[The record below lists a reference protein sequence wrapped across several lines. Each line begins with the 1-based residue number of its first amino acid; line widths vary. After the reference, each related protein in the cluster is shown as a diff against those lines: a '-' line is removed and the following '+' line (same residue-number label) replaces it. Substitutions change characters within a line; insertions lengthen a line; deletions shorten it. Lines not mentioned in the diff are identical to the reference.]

1 MRGGATRNSAAPKV
15 LAGLSADAPRGGMDF
30 SKIAAMAGGHAE
42 ARAIQTATRLGLF
55 DALAN
60 AARAG
65 DELADTLGCDRRAT
79 ALLADALTAL
89 GILEKRPDGYALTTG
104 AAHYLVASSPQSLGA
119 MILFDAALWNEWGR
133 LEDAIRSGRPVRP
146 PDMFQADPAA
156 TERFIRAMDSLVR
169 ARGDAA
175 WTAAHLDLSHARTI
189 VDLGGGP
196 GTYLVEFLRRWPHLR
211 GEIWDLPASLKVA
224 RQILAERAPDFRE
237 RIELSEFDYRAG
249 EPPRAADAIFL
260 SNIIHSEDEAA
271 NARLMRTCFSA
282 LRPGGLIAIKDH
294 VMDDA
299 MTTPA
304 AGAVFSL
311 YLLLTTRG
319 RDYSFAEIAR
329 WMATAGFDQP
339 QITALPNPPFNSSI
353 VTAVRA

>member
-1 MRGGATRNSAAPKV
+1 
-15 LAGLSADAPRGGMDF
+15 MDF
-30 SKIAAMAGGHAE
+30 TKIAAMAGGHAE
-42 ARAIQTATRLGLF
+42 ARAIQTATQLGLF

-60 AARAG
+60 TTRDG
-65 DELADTLGCDRRAT
+65 DALAETLGCDRRAT
-79 ALLADALTAL
+79 VILADALTAL
-89 GILEKRPDGYALTTG
+89 GILEKRPNGYALTTG
-104 AAHYLVASSPQSLGA
+104 AAHYLVASSPEYLGA
-119 MILFDAALWNEWGR
+119 MILFDTALWNEWGR

-146 PDMFQADPAA
+146 PDMFQGDPAA
-156 TERFIRAMDSLVR
+156 AERFIRAMDSLVR

-175 WTAAHLDLSHARTI
+175 WTAAHLDLSHVRTI

-224 RQILAERAPDFRE
+224 RQILAERNPDLRK
-237 RIELSEFDYRAG
+237 RIELRKFDYHVD

-271 NARLMRTCFSA
+271 NARLMRTCFRA
-282 LRPGGLIAIKDH
+282 LRPGGWIAIKDH

-304 AGAVFSL
+304 TGAVFSL
-311 YLLLTTRG
+311 YLLLTTHG
-319 RDYSFAEIAR
+319 RNYSSAEIAR
-329 WMATAGFDQP
+329 WLAAAGFDEP
-339 QITALPNPPFNSSI
+339 QVMALPNPPFNSSI
-353 VTAVRA
+353 VNAVRE